1 MSKSTLVFATT
12 RSRYRV
18 SNNTLL
24 CSGAC
29 PTTTTTASRQKKP
42 ARRHTTLQLSQFLPA
57 YIDTEKA
64 KNFNPLQHILYRL
77 RYSPKYRAQR
87 AVLCQL
93 EKNLPKLSTRRNLRN
108 FPQKKKKKTGKK
120 SAKSEGRLLGK
131 VQSAGYSSLHYKI
144 SSLSQSTLHALN
156 LLSEN

>member
-77 RYSPKYRAQR
+77 RYSPKNRAQS

-93 EKNLPKLSTRRNLRN
+93 EKTCRNWVRAEIWEIFL
-108 FPQKKKKKTGKK
+108 QKKKKTGKK